1 MKPLHYLL
9 LIFCLFVCQTAFAQ
23 HKGKKKNQDSL
34 RIQPFPITDIILLP
48 PPESPTQDDK
58 GDYEIDLP
66 DPLLR
71 TDSNRHIRTPE
82 EEKEL
87 RVGAICADG
96 TQSTATGRGACAG
109 HGGVKQWIY
118 QDQPKPNLPQLNYK
132 KKKNT
137 SDDSQET
144 DTELPQTSAQPRE
157 IYTPTPHPVTSVAE
171 IFGQIAIV
179 ILIFLLLF
187 IVIKKV
193 VEKL

>member
-9 LIFCLFVCQTAFAQ
+9 LILCLLVCQTAFAQ
-23 HKGKKKNQDSL
+23 NKRKKKNQDSVQ
-34 RIQPFPITDIILLP
+34 IQPFPISDIILLP
-48 PPESPTQDDK
+48 KPEGTAQDD
-58 GDYEIDLP
+58 DYSTDMP

-71 TDSNRHIRTPE
+71 TDSIRQITPE
-82 EEKEL
+82 EEKDL

-118 QDQPKPNLPQLNYK
+118 KDQPKPNLPQINYK
-132 KKKNT
+132 NKKGDNP
-137 SDDSQET
+137 QQT
-144 DTELPQTSAQPRE
+144 DQSPQTGAPRE
-157 IYTPTPHPVTSVAE
+157 IYTSVPHPVTSVAE

-187 IVIKKV
+187 FVIKKV